1 MNFDKKY
8 SENLGYLTFL
18 NFGDLKNITFKL
30 KNNIEIVRVGTI
42 YSIEL
47 ELNREGIL
55 AKNKCI

>member
-42 YSIEL
+42 YSIES